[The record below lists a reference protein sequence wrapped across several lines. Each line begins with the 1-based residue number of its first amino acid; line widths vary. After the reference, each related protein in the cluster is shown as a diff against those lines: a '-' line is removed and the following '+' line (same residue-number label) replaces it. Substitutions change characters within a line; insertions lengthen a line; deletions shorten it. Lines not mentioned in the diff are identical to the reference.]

1 MFDFINSI
9 FNIIGDNVNKL
20 VNLCFGEKK
29 ETPKIPAA
37 ASDVAK
43 TRDDAKPPAWTR
55 KKK

>member
-37 ASDVAK
+37 ASDAAK